1 LKKRFFIKTFGCQ
14 MNKNDSLVMA
24 KILSD
29 QGFEQ
34 IDQPGSADIY
44 IVNTCTVRE
53 HAANRA
59 LTHVSGLRKWREAG
73 NRILAVVGCLAK
85 SNADDISRKLN
96 FVDLLLGPDSYRNI
110 GEYIVQLIETKGKI
124 IDTTLSAETYC
135 GIYHSPTNVADFVS
149 IMRGCSN
156 YCSYC
161 VVPYVRGR
169 ARSRPYEDIRDEII
183 HLTESGVKDITLLGQ
198 NVNEYQYDN
207 LDFAGLLNGVARI
220 TGVFR
225 IRFLTSHPKDFS
237 KETIRAIKDH
247 REICEWFHLPLQSG
261 SNRILQLMN
270 RKYTKEQYL
279 AIVDYIRGEIPAAT
293 ITTDVIAGFPTETEE
308 EFQETLNML
317 REVRF
322 DAAYLYRYSERNG
335 TKASALRSLDEAT
348 IKRRLS
354 EMIRVQ
360 NEITGEKTSEMTNKE
375 YEILFESPARGNASR
390 GKTRGN
396 KDVVVNRQFTP
407 GEVRKVVIKQ
417 VKGHTPIGELIDA

>member
-1 LKKRFFIKTFGCQ
+1 
-14 MNKNDSLVMA
+14 MNKSDSLLLA
-24 KILSD
+24 KLMSD

-34 IDQPGSADIY
+34 VDESESADVY

-59 LTHVSGLRKWREAG
+59 LTHISGLRRWREAS

-85 SNADDISRKLN
+85 SNADDISRRLN

-110 GEYIVQLIETKGKI
+110 SEYVIQLMTTNGRI
-124 IDTTLSAETYC
+124 IDTKLSAETYC

-149 IMRGCSN
+149 IMRGCDN

-169 ARSRPYEDIRDEII
+169 ARSRPYHDIRDEII
-183 HLTESGVKDITLLGQ
+183 HLTERGVKDVTLLGQ
-198 NVNEYQYDN
+198 NVNEYRYGS
-207 LDFAGLLNGVARI
+207 LDFAGLLKNLAGI

-237 KETIRAIKDH
+237 KETVQAVKDH

-279 AIVDYIRGEIPAAT
+279 ALVNDIRAEIPEAT
-293 ITTDVIAGFPTETEE
+293 VTTDVIAGFPTETEE
-308 EFQETLNML
+308 EFTETLNIL
-317 REVRF
+317 KEIRF
-322 DAAYLYRYSERNG
+322 DDAYLYRYSERAG
-335 TKASALRSLDEAT
+335 TKASAIKPLDEPV
-348 IKRRLS
+348 IKRRLCDLIQVQKEIVKEKTA
-354 EMIRVQ
+354 EMIGRQ
-360 NEITGEKTSEMTNKE
+360 
-375 YEILFESPARGNASR
+375 YEILFEDKARGDASR

-396 KDVVVNRQFTP
+396 KDVVVHAQVRP
-407 GEVRKVVIKQ
+407 GEVRNVVITE
-417 VKGHTPIGELIDA
+417 VTGHTPIGELIDA